1 MEEKPGDEALLFL
14 GGGVSRLW
22 APGCGYW
29 AQSKERRW
37 HWILLTLKKVTGAE
51 VESEVV

>member
-1 MEEKPGDEALLFL
+1 MEEKLGEVALLFL

-22 APGCGYW
+22 APGCEYW
-29 AQSKERRW
+29 AQSKGTTQ
-37 HWILLTLKKVTGAE
+37 HWILLTSKKGTGAE